1 MQTLAKIEPVDY
13 LIIGHLTQDVTA
25 KGLILGGTA
34 SYASLTAKAFGL
46 RVGIVTACAP
56 DLQLSELEGI
66 SISRKNSPF
75 TTTFQNIGTPGGRVQ
90 HVLHL
95 ADKLTLEDIPPA
107 WRNSPLVHLG
117 PLAGEI
123 SADLAR
129 GFPNSMVGV
138 TPQGWMR
145 GWDQQGV
152 VSFKEWKEAD
162 RVLPCIQAGVMSIE
176 DVRGN
181 EDIVAAFASLLPVLA
196 VTEGASG
203 ARIYWNGDVRY
214 FRPPVKNEFDP
225 VGAGDVFAATFFI
238 RFHQTHDPWEAARIA
253 TLVAANSVTRA
264 GILGVPTPDEIS
276 FYSTEIIEHPV
287 K

>member
-13 LIIGHLTQDVTA
+13 LVIGHVTQDVTA
-25 KGLILGGTA
+25 KGLILGGTT
-34 SYASLTAKAFGL
+34 SYASLTARAFGL
-46 RVGIVTACAP
+46 RVGIVTACDP
-56 DLQLSELEGI
+56 NLPLSELAGI
-66 SISRKNSPF
+66 SICRKNSPV
-75 TTTFQNIGTPGGRVQ
+75 TTTFQNIATPAGRVQ
-90 HVLHL
+90 HLRHL
-95 ADKLTLEDIPPA
+95 ADKFTLEDIPSA
-107 WRNSPLVHLG
+107 WRNAPLVHLG

-123 SADLAR
+123 STELAC

-176 DVRGN
+176 DVHGN
-181 EDIVAAFASLLPVLA
+181 EDIVASFASLLPVLA

-214 FRPPVKNEFDP
+214 FRPPPENELDP

-238 RFHQTHDPWEAARIA
+238 KFHQTLDPWEAARIA

-264 GILGVPTPDEIS
+264 GILGVPTPEEIRM
-276 FYSTEIIEHPV
+276 YSIEIIEHPEI
-287 K
+287 